1 MSDFFSSIGKA
12 SSMLSSIMGALNG
25 AENGCVFTLSGA
37 NGSVEFPVSPADFE
51 VTNPYNN
58 ETINIYGLGD
68 INMMGRRGLAT
79 INFSSFFPA
88 QDYSFAQPAEAPYT
102 YVNTIKKM
110 AESRQPAKISI
121 SGTDISLPATI
132 EDFTFKEQDSTG
144 DVYFSLSLKEYR
156 YITPTSEQ
164 TNQTT
169 GMKGRTAET
178 VKEKKT
184 VWTNTMHALDKAQ
197 KTMQKTATTIEQ
209 GTRALGFY
217 RSLVKSGGIP
227 LGTVLT
233 TTAKGVNVGG
243 KSLYRF

>member
-1 MSDFFSSIGKA
+1 
-12 SSMLSSIMGALNG
+12 MLSSIMGALNG

>member
-25 AENGCVFTLSGA
+25 AENGCVFTLSGP

-58 ETINIYGLGD
+58 ETINIYSLGD
-68 INMMGRRGLAT
+68 INMLGRRGLAT
-79 INFSSFFPA
+79 MSFSSFFPA
-88 QDYSFAQPAEAPYT
+88 QEYSFAQPAEAPYT

-110 AESRQPAKISI
+110 AESRQPVKISI

>member
-1 MSDFFSSIGKA
+1 
-12 SSMLSSIMGALNG
+12 
-25 AENGCVFTLSGA
+25 
-37 NGSVEFPVSPADFE
+37 
-51 VTNPYNN
+51 
-58 ETINIYGLGD
+58 
-68 INMMGRRGLAT
+68 
-79 INFSSFFPA
+79 
-88 QDYSFAQPAEAPYT
+88 
-102 YVNTIKKM
+102 M

-121 SGTDISLPATI
+121 SGTDISLPVTI
-132 EDFTFKEQDSTG
+132 EDFAFKEQDSTG

-184 VWTNTMHALDKAQ
+184 VWTKAMHALDKAQ
-197 KTMQKTATTIEQ
+197 KAMQKTTSIVNQ
-209 GTRALGFY
+209 GKRALGFY
-217 RSLVKSGGIP
+217 RAIVKSGGIP

-233 TTAKGVNVGG
+233 TTAEAVKSGG

>member
-1 MSDFFSSIGKA
+1 MSDFFSSIGRA
-12 SSMLSSIMGALNG
+12 SNMLSSIMGALSG

-37 NGSVEFPVSPADFE
+37 NGNVEFPVSPADFE

-58 ETINIYGLGD
+58 ETINIYSLGD

-79 INFSSFFPA
+79 ISFSSFFPA

-102 YVNTIKKM
+102 YINTIKKM

-121 SGTDISLPATI
+121 SGTDISFPATI

-184 VWTNTMHALDKAQ
+184 VWTKAMHTLDKAQ
-197 KTMQKTATTIEQ
+197 KTMQKTTSTIEQ

-217 RSLVKSGGIP
+217 RALVKSGGIP

-233 TTAKGVNVGG
+233 TTTKGISAGG